1 MTHVVEHKIFRYSWE
16 LVRHTYLVD
25 LGNEIDIQQVEISPS
40 HEGRFLPRPY
50 PRTSFFEAE
59 IDQIQKG
66 GKTVFSFRNICPVEI
81 CQKPDWNPF
90 NLMRKSGNL
99 RIIRRFQSQEGETEI
114 RWLYTDDFFLISLSS
129 GDRHDL
135 DMLISL
141 IIGKLNMIALSV
153 QSGKRIRSEF
163 EHQQQYRADMSTMFS
178 KGVDGAFR
186 DVPVYQQ
193 HGEMAG
199 SDIDVSAALMSAEFK
214 DLNASVAAG
223 WNTEAESPES
233 GSAPPVPAAA
243 KGIPAEEVIPESP
256 VSELQ
261 GTEIPAEECT
271 ATGTSAD
278 ESIVAESAAGDRTG
292 VVSISAEGSTAEIIP
307 EANYPLS
314 DVPERIHEN
323 ESYPATTACAP
334 MEDTPVKNLPAGES
348 PEICSPVGKT
358 CDRCGAVI
366 SDTTKFCGS
375 CGTAVGRIP
384 LPEASAPA
392 GRTCGSCGAVISDT
406 TKFCGSCG
414 AAVGSVLPPEEH
426 VPEGRMC
433 GSCGAVI
440 SDTTKFCGSC
450 GAAVGSTVLPADQT
464 PVGSGVPAD
473 GTRTPSPAR
482 QEPVPVNLK
491 SIKELEDLSWLSD

>member
-90 NLMRKSGNL
+90 NLVRKSGNL

-199 SDIDVSAALMSAEFK
+199 SDIDVSAALMSAEFQ

-223 WNTEAESPES
+223 WNAVAESPDS
-233 GSAPPVPAAA
+233 GSPPALAAA
-243 KGIPAEEVIPESP
+243 NGTPAEEAGP
-256 VSELQ
+256 
-261 GTEIPAEECT
+261 EIPGAEPHAPEYRVKENTTT
-271 ATGTSAD
+271 ADTSAD
-278 ESIVAESAAGDRTG
+278 ESIPSEPAAGDRTG
-292 VVSISAEGSTAEIIP
+292 AASISAEGSIAEIIP
-307 EANYPLS
+307 ESDIPLS
-314 DVPERIHEN
+314 DVLERVREN
-323 ESYPATTACAP
+323 ESSPATTARAP
-334 MEDTPVKNLPAGES
+334 QEEIPQGIPPLEKPPDKNAM
-348 PEICSPVGKT
+348 PEKMCGN
-358 CDRCGAVI
+358 CGAGI

-375 CGTAVGRIP
+375 CGSAVGRVP
-384 LPEASAPA
+384 HAEEPVPA
-392 GRTCGSCGAVISDT
+392 GRTCDSCGAGVSDTTKFCGNCGSAVGRVPLSEEPVPAGRTCDSCGAGISDT
-406 TKFCGSCG
+406 TKFCG
-414 AAVGSVLPPEEH
+414 H
-426 VPEGRMC
+426 C
-433 GSCGAVI
+433 GS
-440 SDTTKFCGSC
+440 
-450 GAAVGSTVLPADQT
+450 AVGSTVLPTDQM
-464 PVGSGVPAD
+464 PVGAGMPSD
-473 GTRTPSPAR
+473 GSNTPSPAR
-482 QEPVPVNLK
+482 QEPAAVNLK